1 MINCFGRTIKG
12 QAKYPVSNQTK
23 LAVIIHCDVVGS
35 TALVTEDERL
45 AHVRIQDMFKRLSEI
60 ISAYG
65 GTTHELRGD
74 ALLAKF
80 ERASDAVAAALTF
93 QDSNSTFNQN
103 LNDDVRPDARIG
115 VSLGEIVIA
124 DSTLTG
130 TGVVLAQ
137 RLEQLAGVGSVVIQ
151 GAVKEAIPHRLPFKY
166 EFLGEQ
172 SLKGFAEPV
181 RAFSVKL
188 VEGGSTSTPEAP
200 KTPVFEIGLVDQ
212 SPVQYCSS
220 LDGTSIA
227 HTKVGEGYPLVFAGS
242 WMTHL
247 EEDWNNPGWRP
258 YLSQLSKDFTIIRY
272 DQRGNGMSDW
282 ENVDISFD
290 KMVDD
295 LEAVIDCYQ
304 FEKVAIFGASQAAAV
319 SIAYSIK
326 YPERVSKLVLFGG
339 YPRGRCR
346 RNDPE
351 SAAESA
357 AFVTLIRQ
365 SWGRDN
371 PLIRQTMT
379 SLFMP
384 DATQEEASW
393 FNEFQKTCGPAQ
405 NIARFREMFD
415 DIDISH
421 LLGKVSVPTLVV
433 HCIGDSVAPLSEGK
447 LLASRIPGAK
457 FVTLNSRSH
466 MLFKNDPEFPRLLKS
481 VRDFLNLT

>member
-1 MINCFGRTIKG
+1 MSTK
-12 QAKYPVSNQTK
+12 TK
-23 LAVIIHCDVVGS
+23 LAVILHCDVVGS
-35 TALVTEDERL
+35 TALVAKDERL
-45 AHVRIQDMFKRLSEI
+45 AHKRIQDVFKRLAET
-60 ISAYG
+60 ISAHD

-74 ALLAKF
+74 ALLAEF

-93 QDSNSTFNQN
+93 QDSNSVFNQK
-103 LNDDVRPDARIG
+103 LKDEVKPDTRIG
-115 VSLGEIVIA
+115 IALGEIVIA

-137 RLEQLAGVGSVVIQ
+137 RLEQLAGVGNVVIQ
-151 GAVKEAIPHRLPFKY
+151 GAVKEAMPHRLRFEY

-172 SLKGFAEPV
+172 SLKGFDEPV
-181 RAFSVKL
+181 RAFTVKL
-188 VEGGSTSTPEAP
+188 IEGESVSPPEDLKTFTS
-200 KTPVFEIGLVDQ
+200 KIGLADQ
-212 SPVQYCSS
+212 GPVQYCSS
-220 LDGTSIA
+220 PDGVSIA
-227 HTKVGEGYPLVFAGS
+227 HAKVGKGYPLVFASS

-247 EEDWNNPGWRP
+247 EEDWNNPGWKP
-258 YLSQLSKDFTIIRY
+258 YFSQLAKDFTLIRY

-282 ENVDISFD
+282 DNVDISFE

-295 LEAVIDCYQ
+295 LETVIDCYQ
-304 FEKVAIFGASQAAAV
+304 LEKMAIFGASQAAAV

-326 YPERVSKLVLFGG
+326 YPERVSKLILYGG

-351 SAAESA
+351 SAAESEA
-357 AFVTLIRQ
+357 LVTLIRQ

-371 PLIRQTMT
+371 PLIRQSMT

-393 FNEFQKTCGPAQ
+393 FNEFQKTCGPGE

-421 LLGKVSVPTLVV
+421 LLGDVSVPTLVV
-433 HCIGDSVAPLSEGK
+433 HCVGDSVAPLSEGK
-447 LLASRIPGAK
+447 LLASRIPGAN

-466 MLFKNDPEFPRLLKS
+466 MLFENDPEFPRFLHS
-481 VRDFLNLT
+481 VRDFLNPG